1 MLYKILESGK
11 SCHGGNLE
19 WSLPKK
25 DGKKWIPGDWHEV
38 KGNIDMCKSGIHL
51 TDKPHKW
58 YTWKCELFEAEADG
72 VLDGGGDDAKCVC
85 RKARLIK
92 PVPHPD
98 WWIKC
103 HEFVEKEISAITW
116 FQPDG
121 KPIKQWKLYEEK
133 TLAAAWDAAWA
144 AARDAAW
151 DAAWAAAWDATRDAA
166 WAAARDAAWAAA
178 RDAAWDAAWAAAWAA
193 ARAAAWDATW
203 AAARAAAWAATLY
216 VRMLIAS
223 DLKLDPKYVK
233 HIKARWNV
241 WKKGYGL
248 LCDVKGVLHV
258 YGVKK

>member
-144 AARDAAW
+144 AAR
-151 DAAWAAAWDATRDAA
+151 
-166 WAAARDAAWAAA
+166 
-178 RDAAWDAAWAAAWAA
+178 
-193 ARAAAWDATW
+193 
-203 AAARAAAWAATLY
+203 AAAWAATLY

>member
-133 TLAAAWDAAWA
+133 TLAAAWA
-144 AARDAAW
+144 AA
-151 DAAWAAAWDATRDAA
+151 
-166 WAAARDAAWAAA
+166 
-178 RDAAWDAAWAAAWAA
+178 
-193 ARAAAWDATW
+193 W

>member
-38 KGNIDMCKSGIHL
+38 KGNIEMCKSGIHL

-144 AARDAAW
+144 AAR
-151 DAAWAAAWDATRDAA
+151 
-166 WAAARDAAWAAA
+166 
-178 RDAAWDAAWAAAWAA
+178 
-193 ARAAAWDATW
+193 
-203 AAARAAAWAATLY
+203 AAAWAATLY

>member
-38 KGNIDMCKSGIHL
+38 KGNIEMCKSGIHL

-133 TLAAAWDAAWA
+133 TLAAAWA
-144 AARDAAW
+144 AA
-151 DAAWAAAWDATRDAA
+151 
-166 WAAARDAAWAAA
+166 
-178 RDAAWDAAWAAAWAA
+178 
-193 ARAAAWDATW
+193 W